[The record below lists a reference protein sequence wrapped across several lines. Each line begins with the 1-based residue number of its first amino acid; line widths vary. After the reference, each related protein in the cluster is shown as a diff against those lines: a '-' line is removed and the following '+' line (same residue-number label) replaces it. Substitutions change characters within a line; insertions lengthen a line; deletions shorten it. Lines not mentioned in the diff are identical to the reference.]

1 MGKNLVGKWTT
12 KKGDTSNSCHFIV
25 KTEHLVDF
33 KIRLLTLR
41 RLSTNQIYLLIM
53 RTIIFLFL
61 VVCLGTQSQAK
72 DKLPVTKVQ
81 TIVMPMADII
91 DQSEINTQGYQTAA
105 RFFKVKNARIKQA
118 LKFRPGTKKTLFA

>member
-1 MGKNLVGKWTT
+1 M
-12 KKGDTSNSCHFIV
+12 HFV
-25 KTEHLVDF
+25 EF
-33 KIRLLTLR
+33 EIRLLTIR
-41 RLSTNQIYLLIM
+41 GLSTNQIYLLIM

-61 VVCLGTQSQAK
+61 VVCLGTKSQAQ

-81 TIVMPMADII
+81 TIVMPMAYII

-118 LKFRPGTKKTLFA
+118 LKFKPTTLKTLFA